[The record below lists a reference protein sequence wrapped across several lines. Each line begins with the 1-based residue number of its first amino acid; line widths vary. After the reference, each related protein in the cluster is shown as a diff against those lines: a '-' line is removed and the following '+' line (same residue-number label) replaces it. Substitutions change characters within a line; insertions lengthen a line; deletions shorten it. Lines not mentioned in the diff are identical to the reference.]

1 MNMSKTAA
9 LKAASKSVSPINR
22 RSGTDYVFYADLN
35 AANGCAASYEVRA
48 SSYRSV
54 QRKRSLHL
62 AQTALG
68 LMGMRNE
75 DTVATLHAVAEDPY
89 TNHTAKGMLVV
100 ALIG

>member
-35 AANGCAASYEVRA
+35 AANGCAA
-48 SSYRSV
+48 SYRSV